1 MQNITKNNY
10 ILLAAKEYNSPLFLQ
25 KEFEEDMKNIKFIQ
39 RSIMKYDRTKKINER
54 LVTNKIILLCNV
66 IGNEL
71 TVRILF
77 LMVGERYWSYLIPF
91 FAYLSIL
98 PDVVF
103 LVDGKNIITKDYVL
117 DHRIEEMLRC
127 M

>member
-91 FAYLSIL
+91 FSYLSIL

>member
-91 FAYLSIL
+91 FSYLSIL

-117 DHRIEEMLRC
+117 DHKIEEMLRC

>member
-77 LMVGERYWSYLIPF
+77 LMVGERYWCYLIPF
-91 FAYLSIL
+91 FSYLSIL

-103 LVDGKNIITKDYVL
+103 LVDGKNLI
-117 DHRIEEMLRC
+117 
-127 M
+127 

>member
-91 FAYLSIL
+91 FSYLSIL

-117 DHRIEEMLRC
+117 DRRIEELLRC

>member
-39 RSIMKYDRTKKINER
+39 RSIIKYERTNKINER
-54 LVTNKIILLCNV
+54 LVANKIILLCNV

-71 TVRILF
+71 TVRVLF
-77 LMVGERYWSYLIPF
+77 LVIGEKYWRYLIPF
-91 FAYLSIL
+91 LLYLSIL

-103 LVDGKNIITKDYVL
+103 LVDGKDIITKYQEFDEN
-117 DHRIEEMLRC
+117 IMKMLKD